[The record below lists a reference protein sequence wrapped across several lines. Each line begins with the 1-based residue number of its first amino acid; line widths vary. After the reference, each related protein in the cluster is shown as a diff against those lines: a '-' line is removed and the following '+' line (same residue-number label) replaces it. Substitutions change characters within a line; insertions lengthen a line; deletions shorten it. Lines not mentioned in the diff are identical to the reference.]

1 VREKAELAYHD
12 YLRET
17 LPQHEFLGELVR
29 NQMLYYPT
37 VTREAFE
44 HQGRITDLL
53 ETGKLQVD
61 LGLPALDPA
70 QDRIMICGSPGLLRD
85 LKAILEGRH
94 FKEGSTTTPGDYV
107 IERAFV
113 EQ

>member
-1 VREKAELAYHD
+1 MV
-12 YLRET
+12 T
-17 LPQHEFLGELVR
+17 

-44 HQGRITDLL
+44 HQGRITTLI
-53 ETGKLQVD
+53 ESGKLPAD

-70 QDRIMICGSPGLLRD
+70 TDRIMICGSPGLNKDMRE
-85 LKAILEGRH
+85 ILDAKG
-94 FKEGSTTTPGDYV
+94 FKEGNTTTPGDYV
-107 IERAFV
+107 VERAFV